1 MKSVAM
7 ILAGGAGTRL
17 DILAEHRAK
26 PAVPFAGKYRIID
39 FTLSNCVNSGISYV
53 AVLTQYLPRSLS
65 DHIGIGRPWDFDR
78 KFGGITILSPY
89 HGKAG
94 EWYNGTAQAVFQNL
108 DFITEKKA
116 DQVIILCGDH
126 IYKMDYRLL
135 LKAHEARGAD
145 LTIAT
150 SPVAIETASQYGILT
165 TDANQ
170 RILEFEEK
178 PKIPK
183 SNLASM
189 GIYVFKAS
197 FLQDIL
203 SQFCA
208 ERRSVDFGRDVIP
221 GVIASNLVYAYRF
234 EDYWRDVGTLE
245 DYWSANIELTLDS
258 PPFDMYN
265 NDEHN
270 IYTKNWELPPAKFG
284 HTATV
289 ARSLVSG
296 GCIIHGHIE
305 DSVLSSN
312 VVVEEG
318 ASVKNSI
325 IFDRTIVRRGSIID
339 RTIIDKDVVIG
350 EDSQIGCGSDMRE
363 NAEVPNI
370 VHSGLNL
377 IGKHAKIPAHTIIER
392 NCRVL
397 SGTKEIDF
405 PGRKISSGETVSP
418 PH

>member
-1 MKSVAM
+1 M

-78 KFGGITILSPY
+78 KFGGITILPPY

-108 DFITEKKA
+108 DFIADKQA

-135 LKAHEARGAD
+135 LREHEARGAD

-150 SPVAIETASQYGILT
+150 SPVDLETASKYGILT
-165 TDANQ
+165 TDSGQ
-170 RILEFEEK
+170 RIVDFEEK
-178 PKIPK
+178 PQEPR

-197 FLQDIL
+197 FLQQTL
-203 SQFCA
+203 ARFCH
-208 ERRSVDFGRDVIP
+208 EKRSVDFGKDVIP
-221 GVIASNLVYAYRF
+221 GLIGTSRVYAYRF
-234 EDYWRDVGTLE
+234 NDYWRDVGTLE
-245 DYWSANIELTLDS
+245 DYWSANMEQTLDR
-258 PPFDMYN
+258 PPFDLYTR
-265 NDEHN
+265 DEHD
-270 IYTKNWELPPAKFG
+270 IYTKNWEIPPAKFG

-296 GCIIHGHIE
+296 GCIIHGNIE

-325 IFDRTIVRRGSIID
+325 IFDRTIVRKGSVID

-350 EDSQIGCGSDMRE
+350 ENCHIGVGSDMRE
-363 NAEVPNI
+363 NAEVPQI

-377 IGKHAKIPAHTIIER
+377 IGKHATIPPGTVIGR

-397 SGTKEIDF
+397 SNTTAADFTSGTI
-405 PGRKISSGETVSP
+405 GSGETVAP
-418 PH
+418 PQ

>member
-78 KFGGITILSPY
+78 KFGGITILAPY

-135 LKAHEARGAD
+135 LKEHEARDAD

-150 SPVAIETASQYGILT
+150 SPVNIQSASQYGILT

-170 RILEFEEK
+170 RIVEFEEK
-178 PKIPK
+178 PKVPK

-197 FLQDIL
+197 FLHDIL
-203 SQFCA
+203 PRFCGDKK
-208 ERRSVDFGRDVIP
+208 SVDFGKDVIP
-221 GVIASNLVYAYRF
+221 EIIASHKVYAYRF

-258 PPFDMYN
+258 PPFDMYK

-270 IYTKNWELPPAKFG
+270 I
-284 HTATV
+284 
-289 ARSLVSG
+289 
-296 GCIIHGHIE
+296 
-305 DSVLSSN
+305 
-312 VVVEEG
+312 
-318 ASVKNSI
+318 
-325 IFDRTIVRRGSIID
+325 
-339 RTIIDKDVVIG
+339 
-350 EDSQIGCGSDMRE
+350 
-363 NAEVPNI
+363 
-370 VHSGLNL
+370 
-377 IGKHAKIPAHTIIER
+377 
-392 NCRVL
+392 
-397 SGTKEIDF
+397 
-405 PGRKISSGETVSP
+405 
-418 PH
+418 

>member
-78 KFGGITILSPY
+78 KFGGITILPPY

-108 DFITEKKA
+108 DFIADKQA

-135 LKAHEARGAD
+135 LREHEARGAD

-150 SPVAIETASQYGILT
+150 SPVDLETASKYGILT
-165 TDANQ
+165 TDSGQ
-170 RILEFEEK
+170 RIVDFEEK
-178 PKIPK
+178 PQEPR

-197 FLQDIL
+197 FLQQTL
-203 SQFCA
+203 ARFCH
-208 ERRSVDFGRDVIP
+208 EKRSVDFGKDVIP
-221 GVIASNLVYAYRF
+221 GLIGTSRVYAYRF
-234 EDYWRDVGTLE
+234 NDYWRDVGTLE
-245 DYWSANIELTLDS
+245 DYWSANMEQTLDR
-258 PPFDMYN
+258 PPFDLYTR
-265 NDEHN
+265 DEHD
-270 IYTKNWELPPAKFG
+270 IYTKNWEIPPAKFG

-296 GCIIHGHIE
+296 GCIIHGNIE

-325 IFDRTIVRRGSIID
+325 IFDRTIVRKGSVID

-350 EDSQIGCGSDMRE
+350 ENCHIGVGSDMRE
-363 NAEVPNI
+363 NAEVPQI

-377 IGKHAKIPAHTIIER
+377 IGKHATIPPGTVIGR

-397 SGTKEIDF
+397 SNTTAADFTSGTI
-405 PGRKISSGETVSP
+405 GSGETVAP
-418 PH
+418 PQ